1 MPDCSPDWSMA
12 ARSVMDM
19 GQLFFDGQVELIAKF
34 HDTLYVMEKLIYTG
48 DDTQVY
54 LSLKHKYGN
63 RQVCATNAIAILFS
77 FFSIFPATPEFLKEQ
92 RAFLS
97 AFFESYCH
105 KTPKG

>member
-19 GQLFFDGQVELIAKF
+19 GQLFFDGQVELIDKF

-63 RQVCATNAIAILFS
+63 RQVCATNAIAILS
-77 FFSIFPATPEFLKEQ
+77 PLFFDLSSNSRVFEGAKSLS
-92 RAFLS
+92 S
-97 AFFESYCH
+97 AFF
-105 KTPKG
+105 

>member
-1 MPDCSPDWSMA
+1 MPNCSPDWSMA

-19 GQLFFDGQVELIAKF
+19 GQLFFDGQVELIDKF

-63 RQVCATNAIAILFS
+63 RQVCATNAIAIISPLVFRS
-77 FFSIFPATPEFLKEQ
+77 FQ
-92 RAFLS
+92 RLPSF
-97 AFFESYCH
+97 
-105 KTPKG
+105 

>member
-1 MPDCSPDWSMA
+1 MA

-19 GQLFFDGQVELIAKF
+19 GQLFFDGQVELIDKF

-63 RQVCATNAIAILFS
+63 RQVCAITNYCPSPSFLFLS
-77 FFSIFPATPEFLKEQ
+77 FFFLKEL
-92 RAFLS
+92 RAI
-97 AFFESYCH
+97 
-105 KTPKG
+105 

>member
-1 MPDCSPDWSMA
+1 MA

-19 GQLFFDGQVELIAKF
+19 GQLFFDGQVELIDKF

-63 RQVCATNAIAILFS
+63 RQVCATTNYCPSPPFLFQS
-77 FFSIFPATPEFLKEQ
+77 FFFLKELK
-92 RAFLS
+92 AF
-97 AFFESYCH
+97 
-105 KTPKG
+105 